1 MRPTPFPEVNELL
14 KHLVFGVR
22 DILGANFVGAYV
34 FGSLAI
40 GAFNN
45 RSDIDAVVVCQNVLQ
60 DPQIARLTALHEQ
73 IAAQP
78 NRWATEIEASYLP
91 RRAFRRHD
99 PLNCI
104 HPHIDRGRGEQLVA
118 RWRHDED
125 WIIQRHVLYEHGV
138 VLCGPDVRTLLDPVS
153 RHELREA
160 VIAILRM
167 WWFPMLT
174 DSTRLEHTEYQAYAA
189 LTLCRMAYTLER
201 GEVVSKLAAASWMQA
216 QQPQF
221 SDLIGRAV
229 DWKLTEA
236 DVPQTQ
242 ALIAQVARRAGL

>member
-1 MRPTPFPEVNELL
+1 
-14 KHLVFGVR
+14 
-22 DILGANFVGAYV
+22 
-34 FGSLAI
+34 
-40 GAFNN
+40 
-45 RSDIDAVVVCQNVLQ
+45 
-60 DPQIARLTALHEQ
+60 
-73 IAAQP
+73 
-78 NRWATEIEASYLP
+78 
-91 RRAFRRHD
+91 
-99 PLNCI
+99 
-104 HPHIDRGRGEQLVA
+104 
-118 RWRHDED
+118 
-125 WIIQRHVLYEHGV
+125 
-138 VLCGPDVRTLLDPVS
+138 
-153 RHELREA
+153 